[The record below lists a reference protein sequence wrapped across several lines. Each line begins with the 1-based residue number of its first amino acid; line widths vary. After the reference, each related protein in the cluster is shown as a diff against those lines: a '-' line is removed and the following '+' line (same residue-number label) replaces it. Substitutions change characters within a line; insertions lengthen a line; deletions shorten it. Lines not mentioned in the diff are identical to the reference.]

1 MLQGPLRLD
10 LLDPR
15 KVPLRFQVLAFFGIV
30 EIAMTGLCQWSGRNE
45 SPVEGCIEC
54 LPGVFTGPG
63 GISGESTT
71 GVMCCTIVFARK
83 SE

>member
-1 MLQGPLRLD
+1 MLD

-15 KVPLRFQVLAFFGIV
+15 KVPLRLQILACFGIV
-30 EIAMTGLCQWSGRNE
+30 EIAMTGLCQRSSRNE
-45 SPVEGCIEC
+45 SPVEGGIEC
-54 LPGVFTGPG
+54 LPGAFTGPG

-71 GVMCCTIVFARK
+71 GVMCCTIVSARK